1 MEDGVDLE
9 RRRRGGA
16 IWSLGWVGSR
26 GKKKDMRKRKCK
38 KPGRP
43 PFLLFSPSRET
54 ISQIDP

>member
-9 RRRRGGA
+9 RRRRRGGA

-26 GKKKDMRKRKCK
+26 GKKKDRRKRKCK

-43 PFLLFSPSRET
+43 PFCFLALRAKQFHK
-54 ISQIDP
+54 